1 VTKLLAHWVLS
12 ALSLLLVA
20 HFIPGFRVRGFG
32 TALIAALVIGFVN
45 GTLGLLLKFMTIPL
59 SIVTLGLFLL
69 VINALMLE
77 LSAWFVSGFEVRGFG
92 TAFLAS
98 LLLSALSV
106 VVRELLHIG

>member
-1 VTKLLAHWVLS
+1 VTKLLVHWVLS

-45 GTLGLLLKFMTIPL
+45 GTLGLVLKFMTIPL

-77 LSAWFVSGFEVRGFG
+77 LSAWFVPGFEVRGFG
-92 TAFLAS
+92 TAFLAA
-98 LLLSALSV
+98 LLLSVLSV
-106 VVRELLHIG
+106 IVRELLHN